1 MYTVHIVPNRK
12 DVSFN
17 MQGIF
22 NCVRYYRKKIFVKGK
37 GPVGLLILK
46 EKYWTINGWGLMWK
60 WKEKYISF
68 LWNFQKI
75 PNSCAS
81 FYQCRSSNL
90 QGGISCNFPAS
101 PHTAPKII
109 RISASL
115 SGMYNRCKNFI
126 SVCMPDILYGW
137 EWIIVMFNT

>member
-46 EKYWTINGWGLMWK
+46 EKY
-60 WKEKYISF
+60 
-68 LWNFQKI
+68 
-75 PNSCAS
+75 
-81 FYQCRSSNL
+81 
-90 QGGISCNFPAS
+90 
-101 PHTAPKII
+101 
-109 RISASL
+109 
-115 SGMYNRCKNFI
+115 
-126 SVCMPDILYGW
+126 
-137 EWIIVMFNT
+137 